1 MDIQIFTP
9 ELTLCGVCDRV
20 LSLQATES
28 FDGSGECSLRVPVRC
43 APSFPLGGFLSVPG
57 MGGGYRIEAV
67 TEDTGDGTAHITGR
81 GILSLFSHRVLPDG
95 FTYSGAAEDALV
107 GLAAAYGAAALP
119 GTLCCISYG
128 IPDTVEI
135 ACRAGSLL
143 DIMLSVARR
152 ADLGLH
158 LRLDPT
164 AGEFVFSV
172 RQKNNGGRFL
182 SRSLGN
188 LLHTTRRQ
196 DLSSYANRVTVRGRN
211 GKTLTLL
218 AQYHCR
224 DGFDDASAPV
234 RELLISATD
243 LLPDDYDTEEA
254 YLAAL
259 TEVGVKALHSH
270 RPRFSA
276 SLQVDAATARDV
288 TPGEICPLSDPLLG
302 RYSAAVCTKKSM
314 RADKSGTRYGI
325 TLSLIPNTQVS

>member
-9 ELTLCGVCDRV
+9 DLTFCGVCDRV
-20 LSLQATES
+20 LSLTATES
-28 FDGSGECSLRVPVRC
+28 FDGSGECSLRIPLES
-43 APSFPLGGFLSVPG
+43 ASAFPLDGFLSLPG
-57 MGGGYRIEAV
+57 FGGGYRIESV
-67 TEDTGDGTAHITGR
+67 TENTGDGTALIAGR

-128 IPDTVEI
+128 IPHTVDMD
-135 ACRAGSLL
+135 CRAGSLL
-143 DIMLSVARR
+143 DIMHSVARR
-152 ADLGLH
+152 ADLGLR
-158 LRLDPT
+158 LRLDPA

-188 LLHTTRRQ
+188 LLHATRRQ
-196 DLSSYANRVTVRGRN
+196 DFSSYANRVTVRGRN
-211 GKTLTLL
+211 GKAVTLL
-218 AQYHCR
+218 AQDHCR
-224 DGFDDASAPV
+224 DEFDDSAAPV
-234 RELLISATD
+234 RELLLYATD
-243 LLPDDYDTEEA
+243 LLPADYETEEE

-259 TEVGVKALHSH
+259 TEVGVQALHSH

-276 SLQVDAATARDV
+276 SIQVDAATARDV

-302 RYSAAVCTKKSM
+302 RYSAAVCTKKSIK
-314 RADKSGTRYGI
+314 ADKSGARYGI